1 MRPLPDSGE
10 RRGAGPLVKV
20 GANDERRGRR
30 GPLMG
35 GCVPSAY
42 VGAIVTVTREK
53 GITMNEITKMDR
65 RSFVAGTAAMGAL
78 AAAGVA
84 GAAVADEAPAVEWAD
99 EADVVIVGTGCAGM
113 SAALTMAIE
122 GLGSC
127 LVLEVA
133 PRELRGGNS
142 GSTAGIV
149 FSPDSV
155 DAAIEYQNALSGA
168 YACDE
173 ETMQVWAENLLE
185 NIPWMTEHLGCE
197 FKRNEQGTWGI
208 QGEYPF
214 MPRAQECPSYNV
226 TEGTTWQVL
235 AGKYDEL
242 EIPTYY
248 ETRAVR
254 LITNEAGEV
263 VGVETE
269 DGRSFKANK
278 AVLLASGGFEAN
290 PEMMKTY
297 LPAGYPD
304 VIGKGSW
311 YNRGDGIKMAQAL
324 GAELSHMSNVS
335 GAALGLK
342 MMATDDVD
350 SRTWTRW
357 HTHGYIWVDSR
368 GRRFQDEDVLYT
380 ELLRHGKQYRAGT
393 FTESSMPAGA
403 WAIFTQEEF
412 DGGCIFSTSCF
423 AAMKAVD
430 GRFTENQE
438 ALDAGVIVKC
448 DTIDDL
454 ATATGIDAAQLQKT
468 IDRYNGMVAAGEDT
482 DFGRGLAKNEYSEP
496 MNWEG
501 NEEDVEGRAAFDL
514 VAIEAPYYCVQL
526 VGTLLNTQ
534 GGPKRS
540 ANCEVIDV
548 FGQPI
553 PRLYSAGEMGC
564 EYHYIYNVGGNIAEA
579 ISSGRLA
586 ARIMSALEP
595 VA

>member
-1 MRPLPDSGE
+1 MTTL
-10 RRGAGPLVKV
+10 
-20 GANDERRGRR
+20 N
-30 GPLMG
+30 
-35 GCVPSAY
+35 
-42 VGAIVTVTREK
+42 
-53 GITMNEITKMDR
+53 R
-65 RSFVAGTAAMGAL
+65 RSFLQTAAAATAL
-78 AAAGVA
+78 AGFSA
-84 GAAVADEAPAVEWAD
+84 APALADAPAPATDWAD

-113 SAALTMAIE
+113 SAALTMALE
-122 GLGSC
+122 DLGSC

-142 GSTAGIV
+142 GATAGIV

-168 YACDE
+168 YACDDE
-173 ETMQVWAENLLE
+173 VMQVWAENLLE

-242 EIPTYY
+242 GVPTYY
-248 ETRAVR
+248 ETRATK
-254 LITNEAGEV
+254 LITNDNGEV
-263 VGVETE
+263 IGVEAE
-269 DGRSFKANK
+269 DGRRFKAHK
-278 AVLLASGGFEAN
+278 AVLLATGGFEAN

-335 GAALGLK
+335 GAALGLR
-342 MMATDDVD
+342 MMPEGDVD
-350 SRTWTRW
+350 ARTWTRW
-357 HTHGYIWVDSR
+357 HTQGYVWVDAR
-368 GRRFQDEDVLYT
+368 GRRFQDEGVLYT

-393 FTESSMPAGA
+393 FTESSMPSGA

-412 DGGCIFSTSCF
+412 DAGCIFSTSCF

-430 GRFTENQE
+430 GRFTENQQ

-448 DTIDDL
+448 DTVDDL
-454 ATATGIDAAQLQKT
+454 AAATGIDAAQLQKT
-468 IDRYNGMVAAGEDT
+468 LDRYNAHVAAGEDT
-482 DFGRGLAKNEYSEP
+482 DFGRGAAKNEYSEP
-496 MNWEG
+496 LTWEG
-501 NEEDVEGRAAFDL
+501 NENDEEGRAACKL
-514 VAIEAPYYCVQL
+514 VAIEAPYYCTPL

-540 ANCEVIDV
+540 AKCEVIDV
-548 FGQPI
+548 YGEPI
-553 PRLYSAGEMGC
+553 ARLYSAGEMGC

-586 ARIMSALEP
+586 ARIMSALDP
-595 VA
+595 VAE

>member
-1 MRPLPDSGE
+1 ME
-10 RRGAGPLVKV
+10 TTA
-20 GANDERRGRR
+20 
-30 GPLMG
+30 
-35 GCVPSAY
+35 
-42 VGAIVTVTREK
+42 
-53 GITMNEITKMDR
+53 MNR
-65 RSFVAGTAAMGAL
+65 RSFVKAAGATAAI
-78 AAAGVA
+78 A
-84 GAAVADEAPAVEWAD
+84 GAAAVATPVLADEAAAVEWAD
-99 EADVVIVGTGCAGM
+99 EADIVIVGTGCAGM
-113 SAALTMAIE
+113 SAALTMNLE
-122 GLGSC
+122 DLGSC

-142 GSTAGIV
+142 GATAGIV
-149 FSPDSV
+149 FCPDSV
-155 DAAIEYQNALSGA
+155 EAAIEYQNALSGA
-168 YACDE
+168 YACDDE
-173 ETMQVWAENLLE
+173 VMQVWAENLLE
-185 NIPWMTEHLGCE
+185 NIPWMQEHLGTE
-197 FKRNEQGTWGI
+197 FKPCGQGTWGI

-226 TEGTTWQVL
+226 TEGTTWQQL
-235 AGKYDEL
+235 AAKYDEL

-248 ETRAVR
+248 ETRAMK
-254 LITNEAGEV
+254 LIANAAGEV
-263 VGVETE
+263 IGVETE

-278 AVLLASGGFEAN
+278 GVLLATGGFEAN
-290 PEMMKTY
+290 PEMTKTY
-297 LPAGYPD
+297 LPAGYCD

-357 HTHGYIWVDSR
+357 HTQGYIWVDSR
-368 GRRFQDEDVLYT
+368 GRRFQDENVLYT

-412 DGGCIFSTSCF
+412 DAGCIFSTSCF

-448 DTIDDL
+448 DTVEDL
-454 ATATGIDAAQLQKT
+454 AAATGIEADQLQKT
-468 IDRYNGMVAAGEDT
+468 LDRYNGMVAAGEDA
-482 DFGRGLAKNEYSEP
+482 DFGRNIARNEYSEP
-496 MNWEG
+496 LSWEG
-501 NEEDVEGRAAFDL
+501 NEDDNEGRAACEM
-514 VAIEAPYYCVQL
+514 VAIEAPYYVTPL

-540 ANCEVIDV
+540 AKCEVIDV

-586 ARIMSALEP
+586 ARIMSQLEP

>member
-1 MRPLPDSGE
+1 MQNAL
-10 RRGAGPLVKV
+10 
-20 GANDERRGRR
+20 
-30 GPLMG
+30 
-35 GCVPSAY
+35 
-42 VGAIVTVTREK
+42 
-53 GITMNEITKMDR
+53 DR
-65 RSFVAGTAAMGAL
+65 RSFVKA
-78 AAAGVA
+78 A
-84 GAAVADEAPAVEWAD
+84 GAAVAAAGAVACTASAVADEAAPIEWAD
-99 EADVVIVGTGCAGM
+99 EADFVIVGTGCAGL
-113 SAALTMAIE
+113 AAACTASFE
-122 GLGSC
+122 NLGTT
-127 LVLEVA
+127 LNLEVA

-149 FSPDSV
+149 FCPNSV

-168 YACDE
+168 YTPADDI
-173 ETMQVWAENLLE
+173 MQAWAEELCANLDWMRE
-185 NIPWMTEHLGCE
+185 NFGCE
-197 FKRNEQGTWGI
+197 FKPCGQGTWGI

-226 TEGTTWQVL
+226 TEGTTWQVI
-235 AGKYDEL
+235 AGKFDEL
-242 EIPTYY
+242 ELPVYY
-248 ETRAVR
+248 DTRAVK
-254 LITNEAGEV
+254 LLTNDADEV
-263 VGVETE
+263 IGVQAE
-269 DGRSFKANK
+269 DGRAFKANK
-278 AVLLASGGFEAN
+278 GVLLATGGFEAN
-290 PEMMKTY
+290 PEMMQTY
-297 LPAGYPD
+297 LPAGYPN

-342 MMATDDVD
+342 MMVTDDVD
-350 SRTWTRW
+350 ARTWTRW

-393 FTESSMPAGA
+393 FTESSMPEGA

-412 DGGCIFSTSCF
+412 DSGCIFSTSCF
-423 AAMKAVD
+423 AAMKAVE

-448 DTIDDL
+448 DTVDDL
-454 ATATGIDAAQLQKT
+454 AAATGIDASQLQMT
-468 IDRYNGMVAAGEDT
+468 LDRYNAMVATGEDT
-482 DFGRGLAKNEYSEP
+482 DFGRGVAKNEYSEP
-496 MNWEG
+496 MTWEG
-501 NEEDVEGRAAFDL
+501 NEDDVEGRAAFDM

-548 FGQPI
+548 FGEPI
-553 PRLYSAGEMGC
+553 PRLYAAGEMGC

-579 ISSGRLA
+579 ISSGRRA
-586 ARIMSALEP
+586 VRVMSGLDP

>member
-1 MRPLPDSGE
+1 
-10 RRGAGPLVKV
+10 
-20 GANDERRGRR
+20 
-30 GPLMG
+30 MG

-278 AVLLASGGFEAN
+278 AVLLATGGFEAN

-412 DGGCIFSTSCF
+412 DAGCIFSTSCF

-448 DTIDDL
+448 DTVDDL
-454 ATATGIDAAQLQKT
+454 AAATGIDAAQLQKT
-468 IDRYNGMVAAGEDT
+468 IDRYNAMVAAGEDI

>member
-1 MRPLPDSGE
+1 M
-10 RRGAGPLVKV
+10 V

-142 GSTAGIV
+142 GATAGIV
-149 FSPDSV
+149 FCPDSV

-185 NIPWMTEHLGCE
+185 NIPWMQEHLGCE
-197 FKRNEQGTWGI
+197 FKPCGQGTWGI

-226 TEGTTWQVL
+226 TEGTTWQAF
-235 AGKYDEL
+235 AGKFDEL

-248 ETRAVR
+248 ETRAVK

-454 ATATGIDAAQLQKT
+454 AAATGIDAAQLQKT
-468 IDRYNGMVAAGEDT
+468 VDRYNAMVVAGEDT

-496 MNWEG
+496 MTWEG
-501 NEEDVEGRAAFDL
+501 NEDGVEARAAFDL

-540 ANCEVIDV
+540 ANCEVVDV
-548 FGQPI
+548 FGEPI

-586 ARIMSALEP
+586 ARIMSQLEP

>member
-1 MRPLPDSGE
+1 
-10 RRGAGPLVKV
+10 
-20 GANDERRGRR
+20 
-30 GPLMG
+30 MG
-35 GCVPSAY
+35 GRAPSAY

-133 PRELRGGNS
+133 SRELRGGNS
-142 GSTAGIV
+142 GATAGIV
-149 FSPDSV
+149 FCPDSV

-185 NIPWMTEHLGCE
+185 NIPWMQEHLGCE
-197 FKRNEQGTWGI
+197 FKPCGQGTWGI

-226 TEGTTWQVL
+226 TEGTTWQAF
-235 AGKYDEL
+235 AGKFDEL

-248 ETRAVR
+248 ETRAVK

-454 ATATGIDAAQLQKT
+454 AAATGIDAAQLQKT
-468 IDRYNGMVAAGEDT
+468 IDRYNAMVAAGEDT

-496 MNWEG
+496 LTWEG
-501 NEEDVEGRAAFDL
+501 NEDDVEARAAFDL
-514 VAIEAPYYCVQL
+514 VAIEAPYYCVPL

-540 ANCEVIDV
+540 ANCEVVDV
-548 FGQPI
+548 FGEPI

-586 ARIMSALEP
+586 AHIMSQLEP

>member
-1 MRPLPDSGE
+1 
-10 RRGAGPLVKV
+10 
-20 GANDERRGRR
+20 
-30 GPLMG
+30 MG

-78 AAAGVA
+78 AAPGVA

-122 GLGSC
+122 DLGSC

-311 YNRGDGIKMAQAL
+311 YNRGDGIKMAQAV
-324 GAELSHMSNVS
+324 GAELWHMSNVS

>member
-1 MRPLPDSGE
+1 
-10 RRGAGPLVKV
+10 
-20 GANDERRGRR
+20 
-30 GPLMG
+30 MG

-53 GITMNEITKMDR
+53 GITMNKITKMDR

-514 VAIEAPYYCVQL
+514 VAIEAPYYCVRL

-548 FGQPI
+548 FGRPI

-586 ARIMSALEP
+586 ARIMSRLEP

>member
-1 MRPLPDSGE
+1 
-10 RRGAGPLVKV
+10 
-20 GANDERRGRR
+20 
-30 GPLMG
+30 MG

-53 GITMNEITKMDR
+53 GITMNKITKMDR

-278 AVLLASGGFEAN
+278 AVLLATGGFEAN

-412 DGGCIFSTSCF
+412 DAGCIFSTSCF

-448 DTIDDL
+448 DTVDDL
-454 ATATGIDAAQLQKT
+454 AAATGIDAAQLQKT
-468 IDRYNGMVAAGEDT
+468 IDRYNAMVAAGEDI